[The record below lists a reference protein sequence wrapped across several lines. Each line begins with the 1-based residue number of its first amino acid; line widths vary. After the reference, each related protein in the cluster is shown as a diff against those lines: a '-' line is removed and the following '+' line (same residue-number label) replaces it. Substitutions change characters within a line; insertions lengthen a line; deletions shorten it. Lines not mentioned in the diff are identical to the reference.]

1 MTAWLLAA
9 LGRLPL
15 RGRRVAV
22 TVSGLV
28 ALAAVMVALTVAPS
42 RSGGGRAPR
51 ATRRAHAEQTPTRV
65 EQKPTRVEQKRV
77 APPVS
82 TPQLLAAREA
92 AERFLGSYLPFSYGR
107 AGALAGPVAP
117 GVRRQLRAARAQIT
131 PVERR
136 RHPRAVSLQLV
147 GTTPGFVVATA
158 IVKDGGIAASR
169 LRFTLAMKAG
179 RWAVFSV
186 VEG

>member
-1 MTAWLLAA
+1 MAAWLLAA
-9 LGRLPL
+9 FDRVPL

-22 TVSGLV
+22 MVSGLV
-28 ALAAVMVALTVAPS
+28 AVAAVMVALTVAPS

-51 ATRRAHAEQTPTRV
+51 PTRRAHAEQTPTRV
-65 EQKPTRVEQKRV
+65 EQKRV
-77 APPVS
+77 ASPVS
-82 TPQLLAAREA
+82 TPQRLWAREA
-92 AERFLGSYLPFSYGR
+92 AERFLGSYLPFAYGR
-107 AGALAGPVAP
+107 AGALAGPVTP

-136 RHPRAVSLQLV
+136 RHPHAVSLQLV

-169 LRFTLAMKAG
+169 LRFTIQRTGG
-179 RWAVFSV
+179 RRV
-186 VEG
+186 VSGVVKG